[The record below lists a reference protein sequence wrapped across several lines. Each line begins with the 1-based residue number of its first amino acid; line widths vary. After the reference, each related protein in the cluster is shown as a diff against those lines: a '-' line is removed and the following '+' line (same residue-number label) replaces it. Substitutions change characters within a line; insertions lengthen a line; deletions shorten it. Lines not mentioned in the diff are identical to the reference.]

1 MTGYGLLKQKYIF
14 TVLAGLFV
22 FLVLLQLNI
31 LDIRVT
37 GNFIRKKQD
46 SVIQQFEHRVW
57 NEHLTNLSVYKG
69 GRLLTEDNLESIKAI
84 SIEHCRSQRFL
95 VFKCDSSSLCG
106 GLADRQKGIVSSFLL
121 ALLTNR
127 TFVVDMTTPC
137 ELNNFLLSNI
147 YNWSM
152 CTDFLKTVPKTNFI
166 ELKYVNGNTKK
177 FLNQVESFNFDRNW
191 TKQVVVL
198 RLNAYAIDG
207 IRQHKQARTRLKW
220 LMNITNEEAIHLV
233 LHTLFKPN
241 QRLLK
246 DAVQFYDNKILGR
259 HLVCSHIRIGKNP
272 SIPEDG
278 TRPRGYSNETVI
290 FDFLEKYDDVRKYV
304 IYIASD
310 SEDIKRHAE
319 TRFKSYI
326 KIHRTIVHVD
336 RLGKLKRFTKEA
348 CEGLYTALLE
358 QSILTLC
365 DTLLLT
371 RSGFGTM
378 AAYLRGTSDNL
389 FLFHPKTQR
398 ILESNLT
405 NIQTIFKFL

>member
-1 MTGYGLLKQKYIF
+1 M
-14 TVLAGLFV
+14 V
-22 FLVLLQLNI
+22 FLQFNI
-31 LDIRVT
+31 LDIREI
-37 GNFIRKKQD
+37 GNGNHFIRRQHN
-46 SVIQQFEHRVW
+46 SAIQQLEHRVW
-57 NEHLTNLSVYKG
+57 NEHLTNHSVYKG
-69 GRLLTEDNLESIKAI
+69 GRLLTDDNLGNIKPR

-177 FLNQVESFNFDRNW
+177 FRNQVKSFNFDRNW

-198 RLNAYAIDG
+198 RLNAHAIDG
-207 IRQHKQARTRLKW
+207 IRQHKQARSRLKW

-246 DAVQFYDNKILGR
+246 DVVQFYDNKILGR

-272 SIPEDG
+272 SIPEDE

-310 SEDIKRHAE
+310 SEDTKRHAE

-326 KIHRTIVHVD
+326 KINRTIVHVD
-336 RLGKLKRFTKEA
+336 RLGKLKHFTKEA
-348 CEGLYTALLE
+348 CEGLYTALSE

-389 FLFHPKTQR
+389 FLFHPKT
-398 ILESNLT
+398 
-405 NIQTIFKFL
+405 